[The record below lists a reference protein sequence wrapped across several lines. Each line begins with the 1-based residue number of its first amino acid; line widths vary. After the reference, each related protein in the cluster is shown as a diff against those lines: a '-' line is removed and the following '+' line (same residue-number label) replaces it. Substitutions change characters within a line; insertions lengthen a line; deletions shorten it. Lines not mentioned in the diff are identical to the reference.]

1 MKMGKFYAG
10 IAILLAGCL
19 FAGCAGKKPSA
30 VAEEKEI
37 EQIFAV
43 NTLVTKPGNLDNYLE
58 FGGDVTSVNS
68 VTVMPDQ
75 AGKITNILVTVGDL
89 VKKGQTI
96 AYVNPL
102 RIGAVYNDNPVIS
115 PISGRITSLPAQVG
129 ATVSQSSPLAT
140 VARTDDLEIKINI
153 AERFV
158 SRISNGQKA
167 TISFDAYPGVE
178 FAATIFEVSPVLD
191 AVSRTMGVKLRFDR
205 EDSRIK
211 VGMYGRVKLVTDS
224 KKNTIVIPS
233 TAVVVRNE
241 KNYVFTADSHED
253 NKTTVKLVPV
263 TVGITVDDK
272 MEITEG
278 IKAGD
283 EIVVK
288 GMSLL
293 NDGSKVNIV
302 SVVQSEF

>member
-1 MKMGKFYAG
+1 MKIWKIYAG
-10 IAILLAGCL
+10 TAVLMAGCL
-19 FAGCAGKKPSA
+19 FAGCAGKNPSA

-43 NTLVTKPGNLDNYLE
+43 NTLVTKPGSLDNYLE

-75 AGKITNILVTVGDL
+75 AGKITNILVGVGDL

-153 AERFV
+153 AERFI

-178 FAATIFEVSPVLD
+178 FSASVFEVSPVLD

-205 EDSRIK
+205 DDSRIK

-224 KKNTIVIPS
+224 KKN
-233 TAVVVRNE
+233 
-241 KNYVFTADSHED
+241 
-253 NKTTVKLVPV
+253 
-263 TVGITVDDK
+263 G
-272 MEITEG
+272 
-278 IKAGD
+278 
-283 EIVVK
+283 
-288 GMSLL
+288 
-293 NDGSKVNIV
+293 
-302 SVVQSEF
+302 Q